1 MRLSRAL
8 TPCAFVAHP
17 AIALTAVF
25 NGIVGRENTGGRNS
39 MANPYAF
46 AADAVAT
53 IHTLFVAFIVG
64 GQAAILIGWIKHWNW
79 TRHPVFRV
87 AHLAAV
93 GLVVLE
99 SWFDIPC
106 SLTLLENRLRV
117 LAGADRYEISFIGYW
132 LDHLLF
138 YTAPAWVFT
147 LIYSLFGTLAVVTLL
162 AYPPRRLRP
171 RKTSR

>member
-1 MRLSRAL
+1 M
-8 TPCAFVAHP
+8 
-17 AIALTAVF
+17 
-25 NGIVGRENTGGRNS
+25 GRREHLGRNS

-46 AADAVAT
+46 SADAVVT
-53 IHTLFVAFIVG
+53 IHALFVAFVVG

-79 TRHPVFRV
+79 TRHLVFRV
-87 AHLAAV
+87 AHLAAI
-93 GLVVLE
+93 GFVVLE

-106 SLTLLENRLRV
+106 SLTLLENRFRV
-117 LAGADRYEISFIGYW
+117 LAGAESYEISFIGYW
-132 LDHLLF
+132 LDRLLF

-171 RKTSR
+171 RKTPR